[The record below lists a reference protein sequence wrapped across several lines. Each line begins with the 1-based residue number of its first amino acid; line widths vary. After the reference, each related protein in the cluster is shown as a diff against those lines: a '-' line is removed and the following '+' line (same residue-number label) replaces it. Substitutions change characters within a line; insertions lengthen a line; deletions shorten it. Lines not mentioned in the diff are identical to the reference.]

1 MNPVCLVAQEKFE
14 RKQTRKTRKN
24 EKLAMQQSGA
34 GSMYQTMSKMN
45 SAANDNNPLDR
56 QLSDLGIPNMS

>member
-14 RKQTRKTRKN
+14 RKQTRKH

>member
-1 MNPVCLVAQEKFE
+1 
-14 RKQTRKTRKN
+14 
-24 EKLAMQQSGA
+24 MQQSGV

-45 SAANDNNPLDR
+45 SVANDNSPLDR